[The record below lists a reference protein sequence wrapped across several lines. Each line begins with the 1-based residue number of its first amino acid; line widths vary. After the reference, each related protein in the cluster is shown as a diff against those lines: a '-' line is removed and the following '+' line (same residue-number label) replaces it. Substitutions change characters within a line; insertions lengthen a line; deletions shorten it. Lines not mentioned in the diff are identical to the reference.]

1 VLLITP
7 RLARTLARPDA
18 ASVEFAAGTEAS
30 TGTPRLGAAPP
41 IIPSVP
47 SAPSAEEQPAIVAPA
62 APATPGAPGAGPQMV
77 PFGGIKPSPQ

>member
-1 VLLITP
+1 M
-7 RLARTLARPDA
+7 
-18 ASVEFAAGTEAS
+18 EFAAGTESS

-47 SAPSAEEQPAIVAPA
+47 SGPLPSAEEQPAIVAPA
-62 APATPGAPGAGPQMV
+62 APATPAAPGAGPQMV